1 VQIAQRLCTCRRLAW
16 QPMGLIIW
24 LSNRK
29 NRESEMNETSFLRG
43 KGLLGSR
50 KVCSPALLGLGLV
63 IVLAGCG
70 SSGSG
75 GGNGGAGGGGEEQGG
90 TLTIFAASSLTD
102 AFGQLGKTF
111 EQQNSGTTVKTSF
124 GASSDLLAQIQQ
136 GAPADVFASA
146 AEEEMNTAV
155 KDDLVAGKP
164 VVFVKNR
171 EIIMVPKDNPA
182 NIMSLEDLSKPNIKL
197 VLAAKDVP
205 AADYAVEILGKANKV
220 YGPNFKENVLSNVV
234 SREADVR
241 AAVNRVVV
249 GDADATFG
257 YASDYTP
264 DIRDKVKI
272 ITIPPDLNIIATYPI
287 ATLKDAKE
295 PSLAKKWVDLV
306 MSSEGQEVLKK
317 WGFEPA
323 AG

>member
-1 VQIAQRLCTCRRLAW
+1 MEAL
-16 QPMGLIIW
+16 
-24 LSNRK
+24 
-29 NRESEMNETSFLRG
+29 
-43 KGLLGSR
+43 
-50 KVCSPALLGLGLV
+50 KVWSPALLLRGRV

-70 SSGSG
+70 GS
-75 GGNGGAGGGGEEQGG
+75 GAGGGGGEQQGG
-90 TLTIFAASSLTD
+90 TLTILAASSLTD

-111 EQQNSGTTVKTSF
+111 EQQNPGTTVKTSF

-155 KDDLVAGKP
+155 KDGLVSGKP
-164 VVFVKNR
+164 VAFVKNR
-171 EIIMVPKDNPA
+171 EVVMVPKDNPA
-182 NIMSLEDLSKPNIKL
+182 NIKSIEDLSKPGIKL
-197 VLAAKDVP
+197 VLAEERVP
-205 AADYAVEILGKANKV
+205 AADYAVEILDNANKE
-220 YGPNFKENVLSNVV
+220 YGSGFKKKVLSNVV

-241 AAVNRVVV
+241 ASVNRVVV

-264 DIRDKVKI
+264 DIRDKVKVI
-272 ITIPPDLNIIATYPI
+272 LIPPNLNIIATYPI

-295 PSLAKKWVDLV
+295 AGLAKKWVDLV
-306 MSSEGQEVLKK
+306 TSSEGQTVLKT

>member
-1 VQIAQRLCTCRRLAW
+1 MRLLRRKA
-16 QPMGLIIW
+16 
-24 LSNRK
+24 S
-29 NRESEMNETSFLRG
+29 
-43 KGLLGSR
+43 LGAR
-50 KVCSPALLGLGLV
+50 KVRSLALPLLIV

-70 SSGSG
+70 SSGSA
-75 GGNGGAGGGGEEQGG
+75 GGNGGSGGGGEEHGR
-90 TLTIFAASSLTD
+90 TLTILAASSLTD
-102 AFGQLGKTF
+102 AFGELGKTF
-111 EQQNSGTTVKTSF
+111 EQQNPGTTVKTSF

-155 KDDLVAGKP
+155 KDGLVSGKP

-171 EIIMVPKDNPA
+171 EVIMVPKDNPA
-182 NIMSLEDLSKPNIKL
+182 NIQSLEDLSKPGIKL
-197 VLAAKDVP
+197 VLAAEGVP
-205 AADYAVEILGKANKV
+205 AADYAAEILDKADKV
-220 YGPNFKENVLSNVV
+220 YGPDFKQEILSNVV
-234 SREADVR
+234 SRETDVR
-241 AAVNRVVV
+241 ASVNRVVV
-249 GDADATFG
+249 GDADTTFG

-272 ITIPPDLNIIATYPI
+272 VSIPENLNIIATYPI

-295 PSLAKKWVDLV
+295 PDLAKEWVDLV
-306 MSSEGQEVLKK
+306 TSSEGQQVLKK

>member
-1 VQIAQRLCTCRRLAW
+1 
-16 QPMGLIIW
+16 
-24 LSNRK
+24 
-29 NRESEMNETSFLRG
+29 MNETSLLRG
-43 KGLLGSR
+43 KGPLGSR
-50 KVCSPALLGLGLV
+50 KVCSPALLGLVLV

-90 TLTIFAASSLTD
+90 TLTILAASSLTD

-111 EQQNSGTTVKTSF
+111 EQQNPGTTVKTSF

-155 KDDLVAGKP
+155 KYDLVAGKP

-220 YGPNFKENVLSNVV
+220 YGPNFKKDVLANVV

-241 AAVNRVVV
+241 ASVNRVVV

-264 DIRDKVKI
+264 DIRDKVKVVP
-272 ITIPPDLNIIATYPI
+272 IPENLSIIATYPI

-295 PSLAKKWVDLV
+295 AALAKKWVDLV
-306 MSSEGQEVLKK
+306 TSSEGQEVLKK
-317 WGFEPA
+317 WGFEPV